1 MKKLKPAKLNKM
13 SKKELRKVYKHI
25 WRLNLTLAGQNQRWE
40 DICEKIYDKYEGYLR
55 IQDNAI
61 LNKDGTIQ
69 SLEIV
74 WNAIREELQDTQEAL
89 RRSRNL
95 RHTFQEYAE
104 RTNKEVL
111 TIEEM
116 AENLFDL
123 FKLGFVKREWEFG
136 DLSEDDRDWF
146 RANATAIIS
155 NPKNYVQEKAT
166 ENRDDWAS
174 SCEDWEPC
182 TCDSLTCNKSG
193 GVRE

>member
-1 MKKLKPAKLNKM
+1 MKKLKPAKLKKM

-40 DICEKIYDKYEGYLR
+40 NICEKVYEKYEWYLR

-61 LNKDGTIQ
+61 LNKDGQIQ

-74 WNAIREELQDTQEAL
+74 WNALREELQDTQEAL
-89 RRSRNL
+89 RRSRKL
-95 RHTFQEYAE
+95 RETFQEYAE

-116 AENLFDL
+116 DENLFDI
-123 FKLGFVKREWEFG
+123 FKLGFVKREWEFR

-155 NPKNYVQEKAT
+155 NPKNYVQEESPSDWDNRGSTPENGAT
-166 ENRDDWAS
+166 YTSHA
-174 SCEDWEPC
+174 
-182 TCDSLTCNKSG
+182 
-193 GVRE
+193 